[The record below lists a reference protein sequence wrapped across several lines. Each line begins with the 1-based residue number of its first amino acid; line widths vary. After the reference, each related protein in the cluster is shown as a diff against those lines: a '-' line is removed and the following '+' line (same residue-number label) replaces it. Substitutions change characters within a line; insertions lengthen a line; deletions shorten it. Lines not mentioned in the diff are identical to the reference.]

1 MINYLPKYVSSRA
14 MAVYAALL
22 LAISVLFGHPMTW
35 YWWVFGIVEV
45 TAFFYLGNSLS
56 RQWQAKSSKR
66 FIQDVFWT
74 GLLLRIAYVIFSYF
88 FYANVNNSFFEFGAA
103 DSYTYHMFGEHGA
116 DMIARGEFNFWEQF
130 NSLGF
135 INHLDKSD
143 SGYPIYLSFLY
154 LISGK
159 SIVVV
164 RLIKALLSALS
175 IILVYRIAQRNF
187 GESTARLTALFCML
201 MPNLIYYCGTHL
213 KESEMLFITMLFLD
227 RADLLIRSSKSQWL
241 RLFECM
247 ALCAASFFLRAIL
260 SVVLGL
266 ALLTGLLLTSQ
277 KVSSKIKRF
286 SIAALLVLMIGTV
299 FWNSISE
306 AFMLSDYTNVQ
317 AQQEQNLQWRAER
330 DNGNQFAKYAGAAVF
345 APLIFTIPFPTMVDI
360 PGQENLQLLHG
371 GNFVKNIT
379 SFFTILALLSL
390 LISGKWRERVLPI
403 AFLCGYLVVLVFSN
417 FAQSERFHIP
427 ILPLSLM
434 MAAYGISE
442 VFASKHKRWYLLWLA
457 FIFVVNIGWTWFKV
471 RGRGM

>member
-1 MINYLPKYVSSRA
+1 MITYLPKYVSSRA

-56 RQWQAKSSKR
+56 KQWQVKSSKR
-66 FIQDVFWT
+66 FIEDVFWT

-88 FYANVNNSFFEFGAA
+88 FYVNVNHSFFEFGAA
-103 DSYTYHMFGEHGA
+103 DSYTYHMYAVHGA
-116 DMIARGEFNFWEQF
+116 DMISRGEFNFLQQF
-130 NSLGF
+130 NSLDYLR
-135 INHLDKSD
+135 HLDRPD
-143 SGYPIYLSFLY
+143 AGYPIYLSILYFL
-154 LISGK
+154 SGK
-159 SIVVV
+159 SIIFARMV
-164 RLIKALLSALS
+164 KALLSSMTIVLT
-175 IILVYRIAQRNF
+175 YRIARRNF
-187 GESTARLTALFCML
+187 GETTARLTAVFCVL

-227 RADLLIRSSKSQWL
+227 RADLLIRSDKHNWL
-241 RLFECM
+241 RIFECIL
-247 ALCAASFFLRAIL
+247 LCGASFFFRAVL
-260 SVVLGL
+260 SAVLAL
-266 ALLTGLLLTSQ
+266 ALLTGLLLTSR
-277 KVSSKIKRF
+277 KVSSSIKRI
-286 SIAALLVLMIGTV
+286 SIAALLILMVGTV

-306 AFMLSDYTNVQ
+306 AFALSDYTNIQ
-317 AQQEQNLQWRAER
+317 AQQEQNMQWRAER
-330 DNGNQFAKYAGAAVF
+330 NNGNQFAKYAGAAVF

-379 SFFTILALLSL
+379 SFFTILALISL

-417 FAQSERFHIP
+417 YAQSERFHIP

-434 MAAYGISE
+434 LASYGLSE
-442 VFASKHKRWYLLWLA
+442 VFTGKHKRWFLLWLA
-457 FIFVVNIGWTWFKV
+457 FIFMVNLGWSWFKI
-471 RGRGM
+471 RGRGL